1 MKTFVLEGT
10 GRRGRGHRTDSG
22 RLSSWGITAALP
34 SIVVIVATAVI
45 IVIIPIDFGN
55 LCG

>member
-1 MKTFVLEGT
+1 MQVSCNEKAMT
-10 GRRGRGHRTDSG
+10 HRTDSG

>member
-22 RLSSWGITAALP
+22 RLSSWGIPAALP